1 MSTPAGG
8 FLMNL
13 KLRISYS
20 VLAKEAELK
29 RWPGLNALSDA
40 TV

>member
-13 KLRISYS
+13 KLGISCS

-40 TV
+40 AV